1 NNIANVNTDGY
12 VRQELDIRENKP
24 SRNGTVFLG
33 SGATATG
40 VKRAYDS
47 LIEASMRSSN
57 TDLSGQAP
65 IIDFTNRLIDIMGGE
80 KASLTPALD
89 DFFGSFKALAQDPS
103 SITRRNQVLSESEN
117 LASRFNELGNQFA
130 AIDRESKTQ
139 LEYKV
144 DQFNSLS
151 EQLLTVNR
159 KLSRQSDITRQPP
172 DLLNAR
178 DKILADMS
186 ELLRISVK
194 EEANG
199 AVSASIGTTSSS
211 IDFISKGSKKDI
223 GIEYSTGTKPET
235 ASLLLDP
242 FGESYNLSGL
252 SGGEIGGTLQFRLN
266 MLQPSWSELNLIS
279 RSLAE
284 EVNNAMAG
292 GMDLY
297 GKKGSPVFGA
307 PRSYELDLS
316 MTNSNVGASV
326 DVTQELPQNNNS
338 LQFIFDKANSRWVIT
353 DQTSGQKYVSKS
365 ASSASINGL
374 RVSFT
379 GAPAD
384 GDVIDLKSFA
394 SEAMNMKVLYQ
405 DSKKIAAAELFGVK
419 NAVTNLS
426 SVRPRVSV
434 FAAEKLTPDNAL
446 EKIIRNNL
454 NESAAISI
462 SHSTI
467 EPKTILGA
475 GLKDVVLSMKKD
487 RSSEL
492 NLQVFTKEGR
502 HLFGTDDLTET
513 NKSTMLTTD
522 NGFRSGITYSDTYLN
537 NASSYMGYD
546 WKMGVVG
553 KSVTEIDS
561 TGTKKVTRE
570 AFIQTRGIPKIDGP
584 GVIVPA
590 NSLKLNGN
598 AMTELSVANG
608 VSLSATA
615 VVDWLTANIN
625 ASGLAASM
633 SAKAK
638 NEIIIPANEVDFS
651 GNTLVINGATVNVSS
666 VSNMTDLINQINAQ
680 TDSENTVHARLGAN
694 QSLVLSNAAF
704 QVETVTVGTLSAYNG
719 SVSISDGTNSISGL
733 TFSGGA
739 PANVDALVT
748 AIKAATNYSSLGFT
762 VSKAANGTDIEYTW
776 KTQGSQSG
784 TATYVVAG
792 ATDEAISRGSAEA
805 KTITFSSGSNVFT
818 QVSGENQA
826 GVVVSAS
833 RAAGD
838 TSEKE
843 IALTLG
849 KTGSA
854 DILNKIGFNT
864 SLYLGGAVQ
873 EDLVV
878 FATAPA
884 DGSSNSDDVG
894 QLFGEYKSTAVDPL
908 SIRNRTTK
916 FEFLTESQ
924 YRIIDTQSGTVL
936 AERSYDGG
944 GEIQYEAIKLTL
956 DQPPVKGD
964 IFSVDGNQAG
974 VGSNE
979 NAIRIAD
986 LESKDVFGNDQN
998 FFEAYLAILTSA
1010 GNLSNKATVAQEA
1023 LEVVYNQAVQT
1034 KDQLAGVNL
1043 DEEAANLIRFQQAY
1057 QASARVMQTA
1067 NQLFESLLRV

>member
-1 NNIANVNTDGY
+1 
-12 VRQELDIRENKP
+12 
-24 SRNGTVFLG
+24 
-33 SGATATG
+33 
-40 VKRAYDS
+40 
-47 LIEASMRSSN
+47 
-57 TDLSGQAP
+57 
-65 IIDFTNRLIDIMGGE
+65 
-80 KASLTPALD
+80 
-89 DFFGSFKALAQDPS
+89 
-103 SITRRNQVLSESEN
+103 
-117 LASRFNELGNQFA
+117 
-130 AIDRESKTQ
+130 
-139 LEYKV
+139 
-144 DQFNSLS
+144 
-151 EQLLTVNR
+151 
-159 KLSRQSDITRQPP
+159 
-172 DLLNAR
+172 
-178 DKILADMS
+178 
-186 ELLRISVK
+186 
-194 EEANG
+194 
-199 AVSASIGTTSSS
+199 
-211 IDFISKGSKKDI
+211 
-223 GIEYSTGTKPET
+223 
-235 ASLLLDP
+235 
-242 FGESYNLSGL
+242 
-252 SGGEIGGTLQFRLN
+252 
-266 MLQPSWSELNLIS
+266 
-279 RSLAE
+279 
-284 EVNNAMAG
+284 
-292 GMDLY
+292 MDLY
-297 GKKGSPVFGA
+297 GKKGSPVFDT
-307 PRSYELDLS
+307 PRSYEVDLS
-316 MTNSNVGASV
+316 MANSNVGVSV

-338 LQFIFDKANSRWVIT
+338 LEFIFDKANSRWVIT

-394 SEAMNMKVLYQ
+394 SEAMNMKVLYE

-434 FAAEKLTPDNAL
+434 FAAETLTPDNAL
-446 EKIIRNNL
+446 EKIIPNNL

-467 EPKTILGA
+467 EPKTTLGA

-625 ASGLAASM
+625 ASGLSSSM

-638 NEIIIPANEVDFS
+638 NEIIIPANGVDFS

-666 VSNMTDLINQINAQ
+666 VSNMTDLINQINTQ

-719 SVSISDGTNSISGL
+719 TVSISDGTNSISGL

-792 ATDEAISRGSAEA
+792 ATDEAISRGSVEA
-805 KTITFSSGSNVFT
+805 KTITFSGSSNVFT

-833 RAAGD
+833 RSSGD

-854 DILNKIGFNT
+854 DILNKLGFNT

-884 DGSSNSDDVG
+884 DGNSNSDDLG
-894 QLFGEYKSTAVDPL
+894 QLFGEYKSATVDPL

-936 AERSYDGG
+936 GERSYDGG